1 MVRLLPVA
9 QTTFKGIGLAS
20 ICLLWVIASPVFSV
34 SDSSEIAIVIKD
46 GLKLRAEPAG
56 DKRVLAVLTKDTR
69 VNIRKRLGDWL
80 EVTHNKQAGY
90 LLNKPGHVRIVYSQ
104 KISED
109 HHAPND
115 IRKPLERIEDYKHEA
130 QGIIR
135 TLKEREA
142 EVKKFSK
149 QEIKVVRGL
158 NKLDRKLN
166 ATAIRVTDLRK
177 ELDRLDEKIQLATT
191 RSIKLRQ
198 KIKDNEAYAAK
209 RLVALYKLNWLGR
222 YHVFASAQSIDQL
235 FERKAALER
244 ILESDHHFWRRLIE
258 DKQQLS
264 DILLALNRQKEDKLA
279 VDAKFRAQIQKL
291 SRERAKRNKLL
302 KAIRSQKSLG
312 LAAIEVLKEASKE
325 LDRKIESLNQ
335 EIRSIRKA
343 VKNAF
348 AAFKGLLKIPV
359 KGKIISSF
367 GYYKDPELNVEN
379 FRSGIDIQAERG
391 DPIRSVSD
399 GQTLY
404 SDWFKGFGN
413 MIIIDHGDNYYTVYA
428 HADELFKAKGDPVE
442 MGEVIGTVGDT
453 GSITGAKLYF
463 EIRHRGKAQDPLA
476 WLKKG

>member
-1 MVRLLPVA
+1 
-9 QTTFKGIGLAS
+9 
-20 ICLLWVIASPVFSV
+20 
-34 SDSSEIAIVIKD
+34 
-46 GLKLRAEPAG
+46 
-56 DKRVLAVLTKDTR
+56 
-69 VNIRKRLGDWL
+69 
-80 EVTHNKQAGY
+80 
-90 LLNKPGHVRIVYSQ
+90 
-104 KISED
+104 
-109 HHAPND
+109 
-115 IRKPLERIEDYKHEA
+115 
-130 QGIIR
+130 
-135 TLKEREA
+135 
-142 EVKKFSK
+142 
-149 QEIKVVRGL
+149 
-158 NKLDRKLN
+158 
-166 ATAIRVTDLRK
+166 
-177 ELDRLDEKIQLATT
+177 
-191 RSIKLRQ
+191 
-198 KIKDNEAYAAK
+198 NEAYAAK